1 MSRPARDGTL
11 ADNARITFTILD
23 RPGRKEMCRLA
34 RRRQRAWQ
42 AQRGADAGDR
52 SMAQAKALPAT
63 HAMHRAATGAFP
75 AAAPWYSRAASRGSD
90 AVIPHP
96 APRPTQRGQHVDLV
110 ADVEKYPY
118 FLPLCTGLR
127 VRKRAQDAQGRDV
140 LTADMS
146 VGYKAIRETFTSRV
160 TLDRPKL
167 EILVEYIDGPFSKL
181 ENGWTFA
188 DLPPAGNAESKPESK
203 PACEIDFYID
213 YEFRSRMLGMLMGTM
228 FETAFRR
235 FARAFERRADI
246 VYGRRGNIA
255 KAATPGD
262 TGQGA

>member
-1 MSRPARDGTL
+1 MPSFR
-11 ADNARITFTILD
+11 
-23 RPGRKEMCRLA
+23 
-34 RRRQRAWQ
+34 
-42 AQRGADAGDR
+42 
-52 SMAQAKALPAT
+52 
-63 HAMHRAATGAFP
+63 
-75 AAAPWYSRAASRGSD
+75 
-90 AVIPHP
+90 
-96 APRPTQRGQHVDLV
+96 TQRRVKHSAADMFDLV

-127 VRKRAQDAQGRDV
+127 VRKRAQDAQGREV

-181 ENGWTFA
+181 ENRWTFS
-188 DLPPAGNAESKPESK
+188 DLPRTGEAAAHEAK
-203 PACEIDFYID
+203 PACEIDFFID

-235 FARAFERRADI
+235 FAEAFERRADI
-246 VYGRRGNIA
+246 VYGRRGHTA
-255 KAATPGD
+255 RAAAPGD
-262 TGQGA
+262 SAPRS